1 MYVLVLQ
8 LHTCNNKSLN
18 FVMPLFKEGGVFC
31 ITHWLV
37 VWYVS
42 LPLVQL
48 LNGEHLTI
56 LTSNL
61 LH

>member
-8 LHTCNNKSLN
+8 LHRCKNKSLN

-42 LPLVQL
+42 IPLVQL
-48 LNGEHLTI
+48 LNGEHLT
-56 LTSNL
+56 T
-61 LH
+61 